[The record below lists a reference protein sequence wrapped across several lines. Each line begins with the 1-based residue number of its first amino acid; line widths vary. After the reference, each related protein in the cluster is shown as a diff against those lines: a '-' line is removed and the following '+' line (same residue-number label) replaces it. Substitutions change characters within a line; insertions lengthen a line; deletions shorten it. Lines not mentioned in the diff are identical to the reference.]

1 MLVREYHMAIE
12 QLINRLG
19 QQFGERL
26 PSQLKAAQ
34 HELEDHLK
42 VILRDALSRMELLTR
57 DEFDVQQTLL
67 AKTRAKV
74 DLLEQQLR
82 SLEAQLNT
90 QLPR

>member
-1 MLVREYHMAIE
+1 MAIE

-19 QQFGERL
+19 QQFGEHL
-26 PSQLKAAQ
+26 PAQLKTAR

-74 DLLEQQLR
+74 DQLEQQLR
-82 SLEAQLNT
+82 NLEAQLNANSA
-90 QLPR
+90 RDR

>member
-1 MLVREYHMAIE
+1 MAIE

-26 PSQLKAAQ
+26 PSSLNTAR

-42 VILRDALSRMELLTR
+42 VILRDALSRMDLLTR

-74 DLLEQQLR
+74 DALENQLR
-82 SLEAQLNT
+82 TLEAQLNRHSP
-90 QLPR
+90 Q

>member
-1 MLVREYHMAIE
+1 MAIE

-26 PSQLKAAQ
+26 PIQLKTAQ

-57 DEFDVQQTLL
+57 DEFDVQQMLL

-74 DLLEQQLR
+74 ELLEQQLR
-82 SLEAQLNT
+82 SLEAQLNSQAT
-90 QLPR
+90 PR